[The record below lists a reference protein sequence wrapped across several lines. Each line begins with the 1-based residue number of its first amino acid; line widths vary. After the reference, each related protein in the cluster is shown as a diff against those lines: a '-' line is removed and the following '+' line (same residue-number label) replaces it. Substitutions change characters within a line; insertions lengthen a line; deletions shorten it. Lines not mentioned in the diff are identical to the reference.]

1 MVITRSTALYYLR
14 KTLGCFKNAFSV
26 YRKKNINKSD
36 RYQILRTHRLS
47 SWEKSKQDQ
56 REKVYLLSHGGGC
69 WEMSA
74 AAAVG
79 AAKRS
84 RKKTL
89 AAIMGSLVVV
99 FYTWAMFVMGF
110 AWNMGLGIF
119 FLSVLIIQIQPIKE
133 DFFFFFFYFCL
144 CCCIIFKI
152 RMS

>member
-1 MVITRSTALYYLR
+1 MVITSSTALYYLR

-36 RYQILRTHRLS
+36 RYQIWRTHRLS

-74 AAAVG
+74 AAGATAAVG
-79 AAKRS
+79 AAKRI

-119 FLSVLIIQIQPIKE
+119 FLSVLIIQIQPMKE
-133 DFFFFFFYFCL
+133 DFFYFLFFTFVFVV
-144 CCCIIFKI
+144 
-152 RMS
+152 S

>member
-1 MVITRSTALYYLR
+1 MVIRSSTALYYLR

-36 RYQILRTHRLS
+36 RYQIWRTHRLS

-74 AAAVG
+74 AAGATAAVG
-79 AAKRS
+79 AAKRT

-119 FLSVLIIQIQPIKE
+119 FLSVLIIQIQPMKE
-133 DFFFFFFYFCL
+133 DFFIFYFL
-144 CCCIIFKI
+144 LLSLLFHNF
-152 RMS
+152 